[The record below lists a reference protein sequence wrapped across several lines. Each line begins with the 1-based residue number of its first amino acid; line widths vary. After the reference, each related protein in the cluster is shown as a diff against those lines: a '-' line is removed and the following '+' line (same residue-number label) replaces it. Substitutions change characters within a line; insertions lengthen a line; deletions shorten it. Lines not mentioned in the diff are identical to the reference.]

1 MRRQGSTTTQRKP
14 EATGSSL
21 SRDDLMVQ
29 AAWMYYYG
37 AKTQQEIADRL
48 ALSRTRVTRLLQ
60 AARAEGVV
68 EIRLRPVPGN
78 ADLCYQV
85 ERAFG
90 LRDAVIVNADPSPEQ
105 MLRSLGRAAAIYLSI
120 FAPAGGVIGF
130 GYSRTVSY
138 MLGYTDLMSG
148 IRDGQIVDLVG
159 CNLGQEN
166 PYSISVR
173 IADALHLPVAALPVP
188 IVVRTESA
196 YQTLLQDPLIQRALQ
211 LARRSQIAIIGVGEA
226 GLQNSL
232 VKGGYLTEAELEAL
246 RGQGVVGDA
255 LLRFYDIKGQPIA
268 HEVNRRIVALTW
280 DELKRLPHV
289 VVVAAGDAKIAPIL
303 GILRSGLCHT
313 LITDA
318 QTAHAVIELDKYT
331 REQP

>member
-1 MRRQGSTTTQRKP
+1 MRRQGSTTTQQNLTAVSP
-14 EATGSSL
+14 AL
-21 SRDDLMVQ
+21 ARDDVKVQ
-29 AAWMYYYG
+29 VAWMNYYG
-37 AKTQQEIADRL
+37 AKTPPEIAERL
-48 ALSRTRVTRLLQ
+48 ALSRTKVTRLLQ

-68 EIRLRPVPGN
+68 EIKLRPVPGN
-78 ADLCYQV
+78 SDVCYQI

-90 LRDAVIVNADPSPEQ
+90 LRDAVVVNSAPSPEQ
-105 MLRSLGRAAAIYLSI
+105 TLHDLGRAAAMYLSI

-130 GYSRTVSY
+130 GYSRTVSH
-138 MLGYTDLMSG
+138 MLGYIDLLSG

-173 IADALHLPVAALPVP
+173 IADALHLPVAALTVP

-196 YQTLLQDPLIQRALQ
+196 YRALTKDPLIHYALQ
-211 LARRSQIAIIGVGEA
+211 LARRSQIAVVGVGEA

-232 VKGGYLTEAELEAL
+232 VKGGYLTEAELEHL
-246 RGQGVVGDA
+246 RRQGVVGDV
-255 LLRFYDIKGQPIA
+255 LLRFFDLRGKPIS
-268 HEVNRRIVALTW
+268 HDVNRRIIALTW

-289 VVVAAGDAKIAPIL
+289 VVVATGDAKIAPIL

-313 LITDA
+313 LIPDV
-318 QTAHAVIELDKYT
+318 QTALAVIELDKYT
-331 REQP
+331 REQT